1 MALSREKLKQEEEGL
16 GGGTSRLIY
25 VFSEQIPVNKFKN
38 LNQNIASIF
47 QGFISCAY
55 SAITNF
61 AEYLQRSVFLNKNLL
76 RNNV

>member
-16 GGGTSRLIY
+16 GGGTCRLIY

-38 LNQNIASIF
+38 LNQNIASVF
-47 QGFISCAY
+47 QGFISCVH

-61 AEYLQRSVFLNKNLL
+61 AEYLQRSVFFESQFVEK
-76 RNNV
+76 